1 MIRAARMGSNLSCL
15 SVPARTWGAT
25 GVLADDVPRASTL
38 FGEPF
43 ADVKPQEIGVPMI
56 NGALNPPRPP
66 PGPIG
71 MVSRQSTAWPFLEEG
86 DFAPT
91 EIERMAHAC
100 LQSLEAAL
108 LQIEHWRQGGQGLE
122 DIYIH
127 GLAPSARLL
136 GHWWRCDIADFAQ
149 VTIGSSN
156 LQRVLHRLS
165 PEFCAPGADQ
175 PKGLSLLLATEP
187 QSQHTMGAFMLA
199 EFFRR
204 RGWAVQMLTP
214 HDGEDVLTH
223 LRRDWFDAV
232 ALSISSERQLQSLAR
247 WLPGLRAASPNPQ
260 LHVLVGGPLA
270 LNDPQRLQA
279 MGIEVSAGNARE
291 TVNWLSQQVMHLKS

>member
-1 MIRAARMGSNLSCL
+1 MRIGTFNL
-15 SVPARTWGAT
+15 
-25 GVLADDVPRASTL
+25 
-38 FGEPF
+38 
-43 ADVKPQEIGVPMI
+43 
-56 NGALNPPRPP
+56 PRPP
-66 PGPIG
+66 PGVFG
-71 MVSRQSTAWPFLEEG
+71 MVSRLDSPWPFLEEG
-86 DFAPT
+86 DFVPT
-91 EIERMAHAC
+91 QIEGMARAC
-100 LQSLEAAL
+100 LESLEAAL
-108 LQIEHWRQGGQGLE
+108 AQIEQWRADGHGLE

-175 PKGLSLLLATEP
+175 PSGLSLLLATEP

-204 RGWAVQMLTP
+204 HGWAVQLLTP

-232 ALSISSERQLQSLAR
+232 ALSISSDRKLQSLAQ
-247 WLPGLRAASPNPQ
+247 WLPRLRKSAPNPS
-260 LHVLVGGPLA
+260 LHVLVGGPMSDQA
-270 LNDPQRLQA
+270 PEVLQA
-279 MGIEVSAGNARE
+279 LGVGLVGADARQ
-291 TVNWLSQQVMHLKS
+291 TVNWLSQQIMHCKS

>member
-1 MIRAARMGSNLSCL
+1 MTIG
-15 SVPARTWGAT
+15 
-25 GVLADDVPRASTL
+25 TL
-38 FGEPF
+38 NF
-43 ADVKPQEIGVPMI
+43 
-56 NGALNPPRPP
+56 PRPP
-66 PGPIG
+66 PGLFG
-71 MVSRQSTAWPFLEEG
+71 MDSRLASPWPFLEEG

-91 EIERMAHAC
+91 EIERMAQAC

-108 LQIEHWRQGGQGLE
+108 VQIEQWRQGGHGLE
-122 DIYIH
+122 AIYIH

-136 GHWWRCDIADFAQ
+136 GHWWRCDITDFAQ

-204 RGWAVQMLTP
+204 QGWTVHLLTP
-214 HDGEDVLTH
+214 HDGEEVLSH
-223 LRRDWFDAV
+223 LGRDWFDAL
-232 ALSISSERQLQSLAR
+232 ALSVSSDRQLQALTQ
-247 WLPGLRAASPNPQ
+247 WLPRLREHAPNPK
-260 LHVLVGGPLA
+260 LRVLVGGPMA
-270 LNDPQRLQA
+270 LPSADVLQA
-279 MGIEVSAGNARE
+279 LGVDLLATDARR
-291 TVNWLSQQVMHLKS
+291 TVNWLSQQVMHHKS